1 LLRDQ
6 AIFGKITV
14 DMTSHILKTR
24 MGFVSELIVKFEIP
38 SYLQKGL
45 ESGALERIGGVV
57 RERTNGQVVAWLRDS
72 VAYEQQTAKAAPNP
86 SSPIYGV
93 IQASQVRQLSTGAS
107 LTTSQLMKLSVAG
120 QMVNLAVSVL
130 SFGVLLQRLDDL
142 EKQIQG
148 LGEAILQEFKR
159 DRDNDFQVALEAARD
174 VYEHAD
180 KNQKDLAA
188 RSAIDRLKSA
198 RNNFLRDFE
207 NAVIDRS
214 NREKIKLAQALL
226 ERAIYAQIAVARCYW
241 VTGNADTA
249 AKQLGEELPKFKK
262 HVKSLIEALLSPD
275 PALYFEASIPPERL
289 AQFFNVQHWLHD
301 GSDAITAESMFEILQ
316 ELRKDFFRPDLSEK
330 ITQSTQAQPPTPL
343 PVVGVVLSK
352 FSQSSKRS
360 ESDWRT
366 PLLKNLER
374 SLVLIENYQ
383 RLEGYEL
390 EIRTARLSL
399 EEWEKLVDAKRL
411 AEHGGALIIDEEA
424 LEASTKRLQ

>member
-1 LLRDQ
+1 
-6 AIFGKITV
+6 
-14 DMTSHILKTR
+14 
-24 MGFVSELIVKFEIP
+24 VSELIVKFEIP

-316 ELRKDFFRPDLSEK
+316 ELRKDFFRSDLLEK
-330 ITQSTQAQPPTPL
+330 ITQSVQPSALL
-343 PVVGVVLSK
+343 PIVDAVLSRL
-352 FSQSSKRS
+352 SPSSKRS

-366 PLLKNLER
+366 PLLENLER
-374 SLVLIENYQ
+374 SLILIENYQ
-383 RLEGYEL
+383 RLRGYEL